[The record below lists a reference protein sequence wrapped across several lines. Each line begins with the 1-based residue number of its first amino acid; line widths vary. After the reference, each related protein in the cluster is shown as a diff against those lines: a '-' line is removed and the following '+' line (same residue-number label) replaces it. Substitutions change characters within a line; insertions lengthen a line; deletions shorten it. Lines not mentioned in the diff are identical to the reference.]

1 MFTYRVGCSFI
12 RDKYVCVSASS
23 FLFVCFVLFGFFLV
37 ANLCVV
43 VQLAQQKLIY
53 EKRKIGYL

>member
-23 FLFVCFVLFGFFLV
+23 FLFVCFVLFGFFL